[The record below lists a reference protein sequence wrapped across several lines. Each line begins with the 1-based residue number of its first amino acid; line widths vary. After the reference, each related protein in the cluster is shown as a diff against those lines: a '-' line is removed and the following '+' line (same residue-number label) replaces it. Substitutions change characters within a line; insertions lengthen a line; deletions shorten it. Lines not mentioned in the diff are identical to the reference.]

1 MTAIES
7 RLIGQSGA
15 TGASPPPTPDRNST
29 HVGSGPLDRLM
40 ASGSALA
47 RFQPEGATYT
57 VKPGDTLSGIAG
69 RHGSDWQTLARING
83 LADPDTLAVGQTLQ
97 LPERRAAQIHVV
109 RPGDTLGGIARER
122 GVSVTSLADANRLA
136 DVDLI
141 RPVQRLVIGGGRPGT
156 SVAAPTSGASSRADA
171 ATNAPASGGRPVP
184 DAASV
189 RAADIAAERAAGR
202 ASIGKC
208 YAWVKT
214 ALQKA
219 GAVPDYMPGVA
230 AKGAGPALEA
240 RGFVNLLDRAG
251 SGIRSPYDA
260 PKSAVLVYGAAPG
273 ATDRNAR
280 YGHIEIRTGSGFAS
294 DYASANARTGAAAN
308 GLEGRGRVLIGVYVK
323 PAAGTQAATPAATTA
338 PASGAERLGNLS
350 MKYETG
356 HTPGQEG
363 AAAGKVSSGIADPG
377 GKSYGAYQL
386 TSSASSGAQVKT
398 FLANEGAQWAAR
410 FEGLD
415 PTKAGAFERAWKA
428 VASEQ
433 PAAFFEAQHA
443 YIERT
448 HYTPVADR
456 ARAAGLDL
464 SVQPQ
469 AVRDAV
475 WSMSVQHA
483 GASRIITTALD
494 GLPQGGASGAR
505 DIVNAFYDAR
515 SAYVQAVAMPAQTRQ
530 SLLDRYVAERSDALA
545 MLPD

>member
-7 RLIGQSGA
+7 RL
-15 TGASPPPTPDRNST
+15 TGAVSTSPPPEPGADAARI
-29 HVGSGPLDRLM
+29 GAGRLDRLM
-40 ASGSALA
+40 AGGSALA
-47 RFQPEGATYT
+47 RFQPDDARYT
-57 VKPGDTLSGIAG
+57 VKAGDTLSDIAT

-83 LADPDTLAVGQTLQ
+83 LADPDKLAVGQTLQ
-97 LPERRAAQIHVV
+97 LPDRRSAQIHVV
-109 RPGDTLGGIARER
+109 RPGETLSGIARDS
-122 GVSVTSLADANRLA
+122 GVPVRTIADRNGLA

-141 RPVQRLVIGGGRPGT
+141 RPGQRLTIGGPKVST
-156 SVAAPTSGASSRADA
+156 PVPANTPRADT

-189 RAADIAAERAAGR
+189 RAADIAAERAAGH

-214 ALQKA
+214 ALQQS

-240 RGFVNLLDRAG
+240 RGFVNLLDRPG
-251 SGIRSPYDA
+251 NGIRSPYDA
-260 PKSAVLVYGAAPG
+260 PKGAVLVYGAAPG

-294 DYASANARTGAAAN
+294 DYASANARTGSAGN

-323 PAAGTQAATPAATTA
+323 PAAGTQAAAPPTGGA
-338 PASGAERLGNLS
+338 PAMGGGRLGNLS

-356 HTPGQEG
+356 YAPGQEG
-363 AAAGKVSSGIADPG
+363 AAAAKVSSGIGDPG

-386 TSSASSGAQVKT
+386 TSSASSGAQVKK
-398 FLANEGAQWAAR
+398 FLANEGAAWATR
-410 FEGLD
+410 FDGLD
-415 PTKAGAFERAWKA
+415 PTKPGAFEQTWKA
-428 VASEQ
+428 VAAEQ
-433 PAAFFEAQHA
+433 PAAFFKAQHD

-448 HYTPVADR
+448 HYSPVADR

-464 SVQPQ
+464 STQPQ

-483 GASRIITTALD
+483 GASRIVATALD
-494 GLPQGGASGAR
+494 SLPQGGASGAR
-505 DIVNAFYDAR
+505 DIIDAFYDAR
-515 SAYVQAVAMPAQTRQ
+515 SAYVKDVAMPAQTRQ
-530 SLLDRYVAERSDALA
+530 SLLDRYVAERRDALA
-545 MLPD
+545 MLPN